1 MRVGAGAIA
10 GVKGARTPRTRI
22 AVAFT
27 AFTAF
32 TAMEVL
38 YFGSQMYSNLKPC
51 EHFRSAPLH

>member
-22 AVAFT
+22 AV